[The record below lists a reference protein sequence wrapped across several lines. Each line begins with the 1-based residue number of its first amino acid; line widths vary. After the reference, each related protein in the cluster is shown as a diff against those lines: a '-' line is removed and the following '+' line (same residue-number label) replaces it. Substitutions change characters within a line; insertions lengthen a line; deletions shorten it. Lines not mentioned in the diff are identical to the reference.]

1 VRLLADENVP
11 LDSVRA
17 LRAAGHDVFSAVES
31 AVGQADTDLLD
42 RSIREERLVVT
53 FDRDF
58 GELVTRG
65 AQHPPAGVLLLR
77 IVPKDAPEVT
87 ALLLTLL
94 ARTDIIW
101 RNHLSVVDRVH
112 IRQRPL

>member
-11 LDSVRA
+11 LESVRA
-17 LRAAGHDVFSAVES
+17 LRAAGHDVFSASES
-31 AVGQADTDLLD
+31 APGQPDASHLD
-42 RSIREERLVVT
+42 RSIAEDRLIVT

-65 AQHPPAGVLLLR
+65 PQRPPAGVLLLR
-77 IVPKDAPEVT
+77 IVPKSAAKVIE
-87 ALLLTLL
+87 LLLALL
-94 ARTDIIW
+94 ARADITW
-101 RNHLSVVDRVH
+101 RNLLSVVDSTH